1 MRPISPKAYSYR
13 EDSGVPSFDDRGP
26 IVFMDGECALCTGAA
41 RVIARLDKRG
51 EFRICPTQSNL
62 GQAVLQHYGLD
73 YGNPESWLYLA
84 DGNAFASLDA
94 VIETGARLGGFG
106 KLLLAFMVLPR
117 PVRDWLYRRIARNR
131 YAIFGRTQMCAVP
144 DAALKQRLLT

>member
-1 MRPISPKAYSYR
+1 MRAINPKAYSYR

-41 RVIARLDKRG
+41 RVIAKLDKRG
-51 EFRICPTQSNL
+51 EFRICPIQSNL
-62 GQAVLQHYGLD
+62 GQAILQHYGLD
-73 YGNPESWLYLA
+73 YGSPDSWIYLA
-84 DGNAFASLDA
+84 DGKAFASLDA
-94 VIETGARLGGFG
+94 VIEAGTRLGGPG
-106 KLLLAFMVLPR
+106 QLLLALMALPR
-117 PVRDWLYRRIARNR
+117 PVRDRLYRWIARNR

>member
-1 MRPISPKAYSYR
+1 MRAIRPKAYSYR
-13 EDSGVPSFDDRGP
+13 EDGGVPSFDDRGP

-41 RVIARLDKRG
+41 RVLAKLDKRG
-51 EFRICPTQSNL
+51 EFRICPIQSDL
-62 GQAVLQHYGLD
+62 GQAILQHYGLD
-73 YGNPESWLYLA
+73 YGNPESWVYLA

-94 VIETGARLGGFG
+94 VIEAATRLGGVGHVF
-106 KLLLAFMVLPR
+106 LVFWVMPR

-131 YAIFGRTQMCAVP
+131 YAIFGRTQMCAIP

>member
-1 MRPISPKAYSYR
+1 MRAISLKAYSYR
-13 EDSGVPSFDDRGP
+13 EDGGVPGFDDRGP

-51 EFRICPTQSNL
+51 EFRICPIQSDL
-62 GQAVLQHYGLD
+62 GRAVLLHYGLD
-73 YGNPESWLYLA
+73 AGNPESWLYLA

-94 VIETGARLGGFG
+94 VIETGVRLGGLG
-106 KLLLAFMVLPR
+106 RLLRAFAVLPR

-131 YAIFGRTQMCAVP
+131 YAIFGRTRMCAVP
-144 DAALKQRLLT
+144 DAALKRRLLT

>member
-1 MRPISPKAYSYR
+1 MRAISPKAYSYR
-13 EDSGVPSFDDRGP
+13 EDSGVPSFDDRVP
-26 IVFMDGECALCTGAA
+26 IVFMDGECALCTSAA

-51 EFRICPTQSNL
+51 EFRICPIQSDL
-62 GQAVLQHYGLD
+62 GQAILRHYGID
-73 YGNPESWLYLA
+73 YGNPDSWIYLA

-94 VIETGARLGGFG
+94 VIEAGTRLCGLGQ
-106 KLLLAFMVLPR
+106 LLLAFMVLPR

-131 YAIFGRTQMCAVP
+131 YAIFGRTQMCAIP